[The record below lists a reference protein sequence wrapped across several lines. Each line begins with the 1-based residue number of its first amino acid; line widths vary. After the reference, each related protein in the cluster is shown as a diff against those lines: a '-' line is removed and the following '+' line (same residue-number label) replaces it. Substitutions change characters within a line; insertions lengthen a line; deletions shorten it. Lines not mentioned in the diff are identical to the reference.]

1 MFNLFK
7 YPVLIKHELECPGCF
22 IHSMMMIALYQ
33 HHVCELRSVVQ
44 CAFVCNDFQHTLSI
58 MHWTWKWQRQRF
70 IVLFRFAVAMEW
82 FVYLNN
88 TDGHRTPDGHSDRQ
102 TDRQRRL
109 SLRWMFTYFI
119 SVMDQKTSL
128 KLKLYVC
135 VHQFD
140 LCERESDK
148 WTRFRAYV
156 RDFS

>member
-1 MFNLFK
+1 MNWNAPAASFIRWWWLLCISITCVNLEVLYNAHLYATISMF
-7 YPVLIKHELECPGCF
+7 IR
-22 IHSMMMIALYQ
+22 IQ
-33 HHVCELRSVVQ
+33 
-44 CAFVCNDFQHTLSI
+44 TLSI

-82 FVYLNN
+82 YVYLNN

-135 VHQFD
+135 VSVHQFD